1 MKDKKYKDKK
11 KIYISKE
18 SIEDNDNNISNDN
31 DNDNINKDINKERDI
46 IKDRDR
52 DRDVFN
58 NIFNLFS
65 KTRLKFEYYY
75 LTSNNIFIKNNLKI
89 FNEEINELILN
100 YYLKYIYKIKKTD
113 NNINI
118 SINTNLINTK
128 EYIINDIENFKET
141 IIMMKNN
148 NYLFNNIL
156 TDIIESIDKLLY
168 NLLLDNV

>member
-11 KIYISKE
+11 KIYISKD
-18 SIEDNDNNISNDN
+18 SIQDNDNNISNDN
-31 DNDNINKDINKERDI
+31 DTVNIERDI
-46 IKDRDR
+46 SKERDR
-52 DRDVFN
+52 DRDIFN

-65 KTRLKFEYYY
+65 KSRLKFEYYY
-75 LTSNNIFIKNNLKI
+75 LTSNNIFIKKNLKI
-89 FNEEINELILN
+89 FNEEINELISN
-100 YYLKYIYKIKKTD
+100 YYLKYIYRIKKID

-118 SINTNLINTK
+118 SINANLINTK

-148 NYLFNNIL
+148 NYLFNDIL
-156 TDIIESIDKLLY
+156 TNIIESIDKLLY

>member
-11 KIYISKE
+11 KIYISKD
-18 SIEDNDNNISNDN
+18 SIQDNDNNISNDN
-31 DNDNINKDINKERDI
+31 DNVNKERDI
-46 IKDRDR
+46 SKERDR
-52 DRDVFN
+52 DRDIFN

-65 KTRLKFEYYY
+65 KSRLKFEYYY
-75 LTSNNIFIKNNLKI
+75 LTSNNIFIKKNLKI
-89 FNEEINELILN
+89 FNEEINELISN
-100 YYLKYIYKIKKTD
+100 YYLKYIYRIKKID

-118 SINTNLINTK
+118 SINANLINTK

-148 NYLFNNIL
+148 NYLFNDIL
-156 TDIIESIDKLLY
+156 TNIIESIDKLLY

>member
-11 KIYISKE
+11 KIYISND
-18 SIEDNDNNISNDN
+18 SIQDNDNNISNDN
-31 DNDNINKDINKERDI
+31 DNVNININKERDI
-46 IKDRDR
+46 SKERDR
-52 DRDVFN
+52 DRDIFN

-65 KTRLKFEYYY
+65 KSRLKFEYYY

-89 FNEEINELILN
+89 FNEEINELISN
-100 YYLKYIYKIKKTD
+100 YYLKYIYRIKKID

-118 SINTNLINTK
+118 SINANLINTK

-148 NYLFNNIL
+148 NYLFNDIL
-156 TDIIESIDKLLY
+156 TNIIESIDKLLY

>member
-11 KIYISKE
+11 KIYISKD
-18 SIEDNDNNISNDN
+18 SIQDNDNNISNDN
-31 DNDNINKDINKERDI
+31 DNVNIERDI
-46 IKDRDR
+46 SKERDR
-52 DRDVFN
+52 DRDIFN

-65 KTRLKFEYYY
+65 KSRLKFEYYY
-75 LTSNNIFIKNNLKI
+75 LTSNNIFIKKNLKI
-89 FNEEINELILN
+89 FNEEINELISN
-100 YYLKYIYKIKKTD
+100 YYLKYIYRIKKID

-118 SINTNLINTK
+118 SINANLINTK

-148 NYLFNNIL
+148 NYLFNDIL
-156 TDIIESIDKLLY
+156 TNIIESIDKLLY

>member
-52 DRDVFN
+52 DRDIFN

-89 FNEEINELILN
+89 FNEEINELISN

>member
-11 KIYISKE
+11 KIYISKD
-18 SIEDNDNNISNDN
+18 SIQDNDNNISNDN
-31 DNDNINKDINKERDI
+31 DNINKERDI
-46 IKDRDR
+46 SKERDR
-52 DRDVFN
+52 DRDIFN

-65 KTRLKFEYYY
+65 KSRLKFEYYY
-75 LTSNNIFIKNNLKI
+75 LTSNNIFIKKNLKI
-89 FNEEINELILN
+89 FNEEINELISN
-100 YYLKYIYKIKKTD
+100 YYLKYIYRIKKID

-118 SINTNLINTK
+118 SINANLINTK

-148 NYLFNNIL
+148 NYLFNDIL
-156 TDIIESIDKLLY
+156 TNIIESIDKLLY

>member
-1 MKDKKYKDKK
+1 MKDKKKDKK
-11 KIYISKE
+11 KIYISNE
-18 SIEDNDNNISNDN
+18 SIEDNDNNISYDNGNDN
-31 DNDNINKDINKERDI
+31 VNKDINKERDI
-46 IKDRDR
+46 NKDRDR
-52 DRDVFN
+52 DRDIFN

-65 KTRLKFEYYY
+65 KTKLKFEYYY

-89 FNEEINELILN
+89 FNEEINEFISN
-100 YYLKYIYKIKKTD
+100 YYLKYIYRIKKID

-118 SINTNLINTK
+118 LINANLINTK

-148 NYLFNNIL
+148 NYLFNDIL
-156 TDIIESIDKLLY
+156 TNIIESIDKLLY

>member
-11 KIYISKE
+11 KIYISKD
-18 SIEDNDNNISNDN
+18 SIQDNDNNISNDN
-31 DNDNINKDINKERDI
+31 DNINKERDI
-46 IKDRDR
+46 SKERDR
-52 DRDVFN
+52 DRDIFN

-65 KTRLKFEYYY
+65 KSRLKFEYYY
-75 LTSNNIFIKNNLKI
+75 LTSNNIFIKKNLKI
-89 FNEEINELILN
+89 FNEEINELISN
-100 YYLKYIYKIKKTD
+100 YYLKYIYRIKKID

-118 SINTNLINTK
+118 SINANLINTK

-148 NYLFNNIL
+148 NYLFNDIL
-156 TDIIESIDKLLY
+156 TTIIESIDKLLY

>member
-11 KIYISKE
+11 KIYISKD
-18 SIEDNDNNISNDN
+18 SIQDNDNNISNDN
-31 DNDNINKDINKERDI
+31 DNINKERDI
-46 IKDRDR
+46 SKERDR
-52 DRDVFN
+52 DRDIFN

-65 KTRLKFEYYY
+65 KSRLKFEYYY

-89 FNEEINELILN
+89 FNEEINELISN
-100 YYLKYIYKIKKTD
+100 YYLKYIYRIKKID

-118 SINTNLINTK
+118 SINANLINTK

-148 NYLFNNIL
+148 NYLFNDIL
-156 TDIIESIDKLLY
+156 TNIIESIDKLLY